1 MRSSIDINHHRFS
14 PKVEE
19 LLILPQNQQRHD
31 SLFGRMNG
39 ESIEIPSH
47 EKFGVNFTSISHA
60 FATRSKDTKS
70 GKLDSPMNI
79 GLIFSVLLK
88 EKVLVE
94 VNKES
99 VRHSTCR
106 LNIDFDSGGSDHTAK
121 SKVKTKL

>member
-1 MRSSIDINHHRFS
+1 
-14 PKVEE
+14 
-19 LLILPQNQQRHD
+19 
-31 SLFGRMNG
+31 MNG

-47 EKFGVNFTSISHA
+47 EKFGVNFTSISHV

-106 LNIDFDSGGSDHTAK
+106 LSIGFDSGTAFLTLMKK
-121 SKVKTKL
+121 SVSVKNTVPDGNEGFAFL